1 MMAAEP
7 ISLEK
12 RRPLKFNIIFKT
24 KNKFFSE
31 EKKFSKHDPPRHTHN
46 YNVPGQGT
54 TQWYCRRRGRS
65 KKIENQ
71 KDLMQIK

>member
-1 MMAAEP
+1 MAYVHTNLHKSSSLVMMAAEP

-54 TQWYCRRRGRS
+54 TQ
-65 KKIENQ
+65 
-71 KDLMQIK
+71 